1 MIPGQFLVIFARH
14 LFFRWLFRGCLE
26 TYANIKM
33 GRVEAVDIKETDT
46 YYLDTNKDVIN
57 MDGGGERAKCCS
69 LYYTGRSTLSP

>member
-1 MIPGQFLVIFARH
+1 
-14 LFFRWLFRGCLE
+14 
-26 TYANIKM
+26 M